1 MIDLTRRRFLLAG
14 ALAGLG
20 AAGNKVLAQGS
31 FPTVEMPFANG
42 TRKLV
47 AYPEKRPL
55 IVLSSRPPQLET
67 PFQVFNQGILTPND
81 VFFVRYHHAG
91 IPTSIDAAKHV
102 IEIGGNGVNKPF
114 RLSMADLRRNFEPV
128 ELVAVNQCSGNSRG
142 FFQPR
147 VTGGQLGNGAMGNAR
162 WLGVPLKA
170 ILARAELKSSARQVT
185 FNGLDVPLLGAAD
198 FIKALDVEH
207 AMDGEVMLAY
217 GMNGADIP
225 MLNGYPVKLIVPG
238 YYGTYWVKHV
248 SQIEVIDSVFDG
260 FWMKTAYRIPDNE
273 CACVAPGTTP
283 ASTRPIGRFNVRSF
297 ITSVQ
302 NGAKVPAGRALAV
315 RGIAFDGGKGIRE
328 VAYSTNGGESWQ
340 AARLGKDLGRYSFR
354 EFTFSFS
361 PQKGGHDLRVRAWN
375 GAGETQPLQAL
386 WQPAGYM
393 RNVVES
399 VTVSAI

>member
-1 MIDLTRRRFLLAG
+1 
-14 ALAGLG
+14 
-20 AAGNKVLAQGS
+20 
-31 FPTVEMPFANG
+31 
-42 TRKLV
+42 
-47 AYPEKRPL
+47 
-55 IVLSSRPPQLET
+55 
-67 PFQVFNQGILTPND
+67 
-81 VFFVRYHHAG
+81 
-91 IPTSIDAAKHV
+91 
-102 IEIGGNGVNKPF
+102 
-114 RLSMADLRRNFEPV
+114 
-128 ELVAVNQCSGNSRG
+128 
-142 FFQPR
+142 
-147 VTGGQLGNGAMGNAR
+147 
-162 WLGVPLKA
+162 
-170 ILARAELKSSARQVT
+170 
-185 FNGLDVPLLGAAD
+185 VPLLGAAD

-217 GMNGADIP
+217 RMNGADIP
-225 MLNGYPVKLIVPG
+225 LLNGYPVKLIVPG

-273 CACVAPGTTP
+273 CACVAPGTAP

-302 NGAKVPAGRALAV
+302 NGAKVRAGRALAV

-340 AARLGKDLGRYSFR
+340 AARLGKNLGRYSFR

-361 PQKGGHDLRVRAWN
+361 PQKGEHDLRVRAWN

-399 VTVSAI
+399 VRVSAI